1 MKIINLSPNRY
12 RSKNKIPESESYYIQ
27 LSILACVHF
36 IHEHDHLKEI
46 ADQTL
51 LLKNITSKVS
61 KRHTMLMSE
70 IHVSAKK
77 RRGLYNFHHIYY

>member
-1 MKIINLSPNRY
+1 MDRELDTKKRKEAWGKLHHRSPWEKMKTRNLSPNRY

-36 IHEHDHLKEI
+36 INEQDHLKEI

-51 LLKNITSKVS
+51 LLKKHN
-61 KRHTMLMSE
+61 E
-70 IHVSAKK
+70 
-77 RRGLYNFHHIYY
+77 